1 MVDYFPLSSECQRY
15 PSIAIAALV
24 FIIYLADSTIY
35 FIVFTRRAERPEV
48 IVKRAPGYPGN
59 TQQLVKGIMLP

>member
-1 MVDYFPLSSECQRY
+1 MVDYSSLSSERQRY

-35 FIVFTRRAERPEV
+35 FIVFSRRPKRLEM
-48 IVKRAPGYPGN
+48 IVKRAPGYPGG
-59 TQQLVKGIMLP
+59 TQQLIKRVMLP